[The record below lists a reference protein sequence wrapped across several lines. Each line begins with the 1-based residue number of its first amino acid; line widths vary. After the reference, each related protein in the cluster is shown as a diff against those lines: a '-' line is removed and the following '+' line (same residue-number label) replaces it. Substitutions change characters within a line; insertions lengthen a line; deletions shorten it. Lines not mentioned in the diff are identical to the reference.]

1 MESYKF
7 FSFVILLSDFL
18 IYKLNAVYIS
28 FSKIILQDIFVLAQI
43 ALIKYDDLIGKILSL
58 ET

>member
-1 MESYKF
+1 M
-7 FSFVILLSDFL
+7 
-18 IYKLNAVYIS
+18 YKLVAVYIS

-43 ALIKYDDLIGKILSL
+43 ALIKYDDLIDNILSL